1 MVIVAIV
8 IVVCI
13 VFLPAWWARFVL
25 KKHNEQRTEMPG
37 TGGELAIH
45 LVAECGLTQVTVERT
60 EHGDHYDPIDK
71 VVRLSDSNFDGK
83 SLTAV
88 TVAAHEIGHA
98 IQDHIGY
105 GPLHL
110 RTNMIGF
117 AKLAERFG
125 AIILIALP
133 FVTVITR
140 TPIAGAAT
148 FAAGLIVLLIP
159 VLVHLV
165 TLPVEFD
172 ASFRR
177 ALPILEQ
184 RYVSAQDMPA
194 ARSILRACALT
205 YVAASLATL
214 LNVWRWIAILRR

>member
-1 MVIVAIV
+1 
-8 IVVCI
+8 
-13 VFLPAWWARFVL
+13 
-25 KKHNEQRTEMPG
+25 MPG
-37 TGGELAIH
+37 TGGELAVH
-45 LVAECGLTQVTVERT
+45 LAQQCGLTKVSVERT
-60 EHGDHYDPIDK
+60 EIGDHYDPIDK
-71 VVRLSDSNFDGK
+71 VVRLSGSIYDGK

-105 GPLHL
+105 APLQA
-110 RTNMIGF
+110 RTKLIGVARF
-117 AKLAERFG
+117 TERFG
-125 AIILIALP
+125 AIVLIALP
-133 FVTVITR
+133 FITVVTR
-140 TPIAGAAT
+140 TPVAGAAT
-148 FAAGLIVLLIP
+148 FALGVAILLVP

-172 ASFRR
+172 ASFKR
-177 ALPILEQ
+177 ALPILNE
-184 RYVSAQDMPA
+184 RYIATEDMPA